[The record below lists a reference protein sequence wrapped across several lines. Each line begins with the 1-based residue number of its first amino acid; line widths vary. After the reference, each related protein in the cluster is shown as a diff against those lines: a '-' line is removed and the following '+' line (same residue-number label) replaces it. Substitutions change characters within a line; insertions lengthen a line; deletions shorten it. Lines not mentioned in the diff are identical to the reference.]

1 MLTKETI
8 KNDIVEL
15 MNKGDYFYVIRKRN
29 NSYGLKQIILSLV
42 YRKTDED
49 LIVLSSSIDITDEN
63 MEREF
68 NNIIITNLLFAK
80 ETNNQCLKIN
90 GDTFHTLADIKRDI
104 LIFQGKDPNTELNV
118 VNKKLANA
126 LIFRGEIKNKSE
138 LKILLKQLNII

>member
-1 MLTKETI
+1 MTKETI